1 MNVVAQNA
9 NSGSAFL
16 SRSELDEFLFA
27 PVIDDANGMTV
38 SVLSMLARAGVDPRS
53 KAAELARMT
62 VGKATDTLTSF
73 IGESLQGLLSH
84 DDTETIA
91 ARLAALL
98 PPRTNPINP
107 PGQTKIGNTE
117 LTQAHAVW
125 IAAILV
131 CLLMGAIWAT
141 AAHQS
146 PARVGGTGPASSA
159 AIAAPTPPSH
169 AVNRLGVPAP
179 IDMIML

>member
-9 NSGSAFL
+9 NAGSAFL

-62 VGKATDTLTSF
+62 AAKATEALIPF
-73 IGESLQGLLSH
+73 IGESLQGLVSC

-98 PPRTNPINP
+98 PRRTNPVSTLSETK
-107 PGQTKIGNTE
+107 PGSTE
-117 LTQAHAVW
+117 LTRPHSVG
-125 IAAILV
+125 IAAILI
-131 CLLMGAIWAT
+131 CLLLMGAIWAK
-141 AAHQS
+141 AIGQS
-146 PARVGGTGPASSA
+146 VAPVPETGPAASA
-159 AIAAPTPPSH
+159 AIVAPTPTSH
-169 AVNRLGVPAP
+169 TVKEN
-179 IDMIML
+179 

>member
-9 NSGSAFL
+9 TASSAFL
-16 SRSELDEFLFA
+16 SRSELDAFLFA
-27 PVIDDANGMTV
+27 PVVDDANGMTV

-62 VGKATDTLTSF
+62 IGKATDTLTSF
-73 IGESLQGLLSH
+73 IGESLQGLVSR

-98 PPRTNPINP
+98 PRRANPINP
-107 PGQTKIGNTE
+107 LGQTKTGNTE
-117 LTQAHAVW
+117 LTQARAVR

-131 CLLMGAIWAT
+131 CLLMGAIWA
-141 AAHQS
+141 AAAQQP
-146 PARVGGTGPASSA
+146 PARVGEAGPASSA
-159 AIAAPTPPSH
+159 AITAHTPPPH
-169 AVNRLGVPAP
+169 AVK
-179 IDMIML
+179 